1 MAGPRLG
8 RWARAVVR
16 GGDGSGIVCE
26 QRGKWSNG
34 IRFVVVED
42 DHMFWDEQ
50 RTFGEGSSGSH
61 DLDDLLG
68 WFSPKFLQAVDEGL

>member
-8 RWARAVVR
+8 GRARAVVR
-16 GGDGSGIVCE
+16 GGEGSGIVCE
-26 QRGKWSNG
+26 HRGKWSNG
-34 IRFVVVED
+34 VRFVVVED

-50 RTFGEGSSGSH
+50 RTFGESFSGSH

-68 WFSPKFLQAVDEGL
+68 WFSPKFLQAVDEDL

>member
-1 MAGPRLG
+1 M
-8 RWARAVVR
+8 R

-34 IRFVVVED
+34 VRFVVVED

-50 RTFGEGSSGSH
+50 RTFGESSSGSH